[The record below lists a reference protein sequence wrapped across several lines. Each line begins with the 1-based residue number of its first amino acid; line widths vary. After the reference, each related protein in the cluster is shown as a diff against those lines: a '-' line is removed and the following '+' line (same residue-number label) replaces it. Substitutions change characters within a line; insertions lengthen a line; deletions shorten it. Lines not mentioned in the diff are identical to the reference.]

1 LNRNNNMVTLDLQSL
16 IIRFRE
22 YLQNKG
28 LSYTPQRRVIF
39 EYLSKERSHFNTE
52 ELIASLRE
60 KRFKVS
66 RATVYRTL
74 GHLEDAGFLRQVAL
88 NSSQIHY
95 EFIANTKH
103 HEHVVCESCGSIIEF
118 SDPQLEE
125 RIEAVA
131 AKHNVSITRHN
142 VQIFGICRRCR
153 EQVKT

>member
-1 LNRNNNMVTLDLQSL
+1 MVTLDLESL
-16 IIRFRE
+16 IVRFRE

-28 LSYTPQRRVIF
+28 LSYTPQRRVLL
-39 EYLSKERSHFNTE
+39 EYLSKEKSHFNAE
-52 ELIASLRE
+52 DLIASLRE
-60 KRFKVS
+60 KKFKVS

-74 GHLEDAGFLRQVAL
+74 GHLEDAGFLRKITL

-103 HEHVVCESCGSIIEF
+103 HEHVVCELCGSIIEF
-118 SDPQLEE
+118 TDPKLEE

-131 AKHNVSITRHN
+131 AEHNVSITRHS

-153 EQVKT
+153 EKVKS